1 MAADDRSSE
10 EIDKFLDSMKKCFDD
25 VDQALA
31 DENASIPLD
40 YLESRLEDHF
50 QIVNAIA
57 IATQDDASSDLNRTV
72 QDLLSF
78 SQNVLQEVH
87 TTKVQRETNGTRS
100 SVCVPSTQ
108 AGTVGRPRYR
118 ITKEQIEILRETG
131 MNWKRIALSLG
142 ISESTLLTS
151 RQDFGLHE
159 SFVDISY
166 EDLYT
171 VITGMLSQ
179 TPYSGESCV
188 SGSLKARGILVQRYR
203 IRGIL
208 SHIDPVGRAL
218 RRRAAI
224 QWRQYNVRAPNHLWH
239 IDGKGFGKNER
250 HAFIN

>member
-25 VDQALA
+25 VDQALTE
-31 DENASIPLD
+31 ENASIPLD

-57 IATQDDASSDLNRTV
+57 IATQDDASSDLNQTV

-108 AGTVGRPRYR
+108 AGTGGRPRYR

-131 MNWKRIALSLG
+131 MNLKRIALSLG
-142 ISESTLLTS
+142 ISESTLFRR
-151 RQDFGLHE
+151 RQEFGLHE
-159 SFVDISY
+159 SFVDVSY
-166 EDLYT
+166 VDLYT

-179 TPYSGESCV
+179 TPYAGESYL
-188 SGSLKARGILVQRYR
+188 SGGLKAHGIFVQRYP
-203 IRGIL
+203 IRELIL
-208 SHIDPVGRAL
+208 SVEHR
-218 RRRAAI
+218 
-224 QWRQYNVRAPNHLWH
+224 
-239 IDGKGFGKNER
+239 
-250 HAFIN
+250 